1 MSFNKKQ
8 LTKDS
13 PKKNSIDLKLKP
25 FTKNPNYKYGF
36 SNFEPKEGNIMLGA
50 GFGNSKIGMGA
61 MGMTPLDAENR
72 KYFKGLV
79 DANINY
85 NVNPNLNFKLGI
97 NDVIGGG
104 FNPNFNAGIKYKFGA
119 GGGLLS
125 QTMKCNSCGWSWKA
139 VDGGNDI
146 YNCHKCGGK
155 ALPQNFRE
163 GGSTYEGGG
172 EPEYIYLELD
182 DNAIQQYRNGG
193 WVVEEMPEYKEGG
206 ANPNDPPKKSDD
218 GAIHVTDP
226 NDPDYLKYLEHNKL
240 YRKLKNNLRA
250 KQAKN
255 AEGNLK
261 RAKDWL
267 DMVKNDWGET
277 YDDLNDK
284 DKKYYNEQQK
294 VIAEKGIDKDFF
306 SYSKWDVDKERNQGR
321 DVLLSDEDES
331 YLEQAKA
338 LGLDIR
344 FKGGTDSKFNNP
356 IVPRPKQK
364 YIFDKATKHKDKI
377 KNYKT
382 GLEEYS
388 KEVKAFEEY
397 DKGYNQR
404 KEDWK
409 NNYNSYKEKLN
420 KDWGE
425 ARKVQ
430 DWKVG
435 LNNAD
440 GRGVDYLINQG
451 FDIDDITWNDLHWV
465 QQNIIKEGEGFN
477 SSSSFI
483 KPVLNKFT
491 EKYTGVNPA
500 KPTKPKVTL
509 PEGYSYKQYP
519 SRDGDMNDYLK
530 GNKRISRE
538 EFIEATGYAP
548 VQYRE
553 RHIKTP
559 DFQKGGSTE
568 PEIIEATLPQEAI
581 DFYIS
586 QGYEVEY
593 LDKYPLGGVISQHGW
608 DYKKEGDEYLTKKAD
623 AADWIT
629 AKGDAL
635 KAIKSNVY
643 NEPVSAPTPQTS
655 TEQST
660 SSAPRTTEQVSITE
674 LQQGLADEKY
684 YLGPKGVD
692 GFMGKFTM
700 GAQKA
705 KEAGISAEDYNKRF
719 EQQEL
724 ATLPGVT
731 VPSTVVENANT
742 GTTTTRPT
750 SVRPSAAAES
760 SLQQAYVG
768 ERGWQSGEPED
779 IKFYN
784 KDDEYLG
791 DKFSTSPII
800 DINDEIYSHADDF
813 IIDMEGGKRNKD
825 LTKMKSEMHQINRDA
840 GSCLKGALN
849 CNQAMVANK
858 VGANSI
864 RGLIAQMDT
873 QLASNTRY
881 SIPSQGGSVGDRKRG
896 VYKHTKGY
904 DAWETG
910 DALVGE
916 GLAQDLYKIEPDH
929 KDFNRSKYKLMTT
942 DFKENYVDKGL
953 IPLGALVFQGNT
965 RHKDYTDPKY
975 GNRSSHGTTV
985 VGFNKEGL
993 PLIYD
998 NGNLTPITEPLLAIN
1013 RVVIPKGYE
1022 NYTYSNL
1029 KKGRRAH
1036 IESLGYDPDNP
1047 DEPLV
1052 KYKADPIH
1060 KDYVTNIY
1068 KGIHKVKDKVG
1079 IDYNIPENVM
1089 SKLSKRVVGIGGKE
1103 SNFGNYGD
1111 EKVSFLRQLAI
1122 ETESG
1127 LTSSLGKP
1135 IIKGI
1140 QNQYK
1145 LPMAQ
1150 VKAASGKK
1158 TYPDWKIEIAA
1169 YNNVDGDMDKF
1180 KAEYTKLRNKY
1191 MKPTVLDDAGY
1202 NSSSVGVF
1210 AIKKLPEYAEKELGI
1225 WKSDLYGAT
1234 VDDDQEF
1241 QKGAQASLVHLV
1253 ESYTELKNRYKEKFE
1268 LTDDDLID
1276 LATVAYNSG
1285 GKAYDEDFIQFYI
1298 KDKKMPDNYLTKTKK
1313 LEQKYAPTS
1322 EERLAEAQEAAAI
1335 RAKELRPSYV
1345 NADNSLDAEKYRE
1358 VSFVSPDINTYN
1370 APVAEST
1377 AANVSTVPSWI
1388 NEPVIP
1394 IPSSNNS
1401 GRNSYLANAVAS
1413 GTSSFPGLT
1422 GSRYSSS
1429 LRKYGGE
1436 VKGPRQGA

>member
-8 LTKDS
+8 LKKDS
-13 PKKNSIDLKLKP
+13 PKKNAIDLKLKP
-25 FTKNPNYKYGF
+25 TTKNPNYKYGF
-36 SNFEPKEGNIMLGA
+36 SEFQPKEGNLMLGA

-97 NDVIGGG
+97 NDAIGGG
-104 FNPNFNAGIKYKFGA
+104 FNPGINAAIKLKFE
-119 GGGLLS
+119 
-125 QTMKCNSCGWSWKA
+125 
-139 VDGGNDI
+139 
-146 YNCHKCGGK
+146 
-155 ALPQNFRE
+155 E
-163 GGSTYEGGG
+163 GG
-172 EPEYIYLELD
+172 EYIDLELD
-182 DNAIQQYRNGG
+182 DDAI
-193 WVVEEMPEYKEGG
+193 EY
-206 ANPNDPPKKSDD
+206 
-218 GAIHVTDP
+218 
-226 NDPDYLKYLEHNKL
+226 
-240 YRKLKNNLRA
+240 
-250 KQAKN
+250 
-255 AEGNLK
+255 
-261 RAKDWL
+261 
-267 DMVKNDWGET
+267 
-277 YDDLNDK
+277 
-284 DKKYYNEQQK
+284 
-294 VIAEKGIDKDFF
+294 
-306 SYSKWDVDKERNQGR
+306 
-321 DVLLSDEDES
+321 
-331 YLEQAKA
+331 
-338 LGLDIR
+338 
-344 FKGGTDSKFNNP
+344 
-356 IVPRPKQK
+356 
-364 YIFDKATKHKDKI
+364 
-377 KNYKT
+377 YK
-382 GLEEYS
+382 
-388 KEVKAFEEY
+388 
-397 DKGYNQR
+397 
-404 KEDWK
+404 
-409 NNYNSYKEKLN
+409 
-420 KDWGE
+420 
-425 ARKVQ
+425 
-430 DWKVG
+430 
-435 LNNAD
+435 
-440 GRGVDYLINQG
+440 
-451 FDIDDITWNDLHWV
+451 
-465 QQNIIKEGEGFN
+465 
-477 SSSSFI
+477 
-483 KPVLNKFT
+483 
-491 EKYTGVNPA
+491 
-500 KPTKPKVTL
+500 
-509 PEGYSYKQYP
+509 
-519 SRDGDMNDYLK
+519 
-530 GNKRISRE
+530 
-538 EFIEATGYAP
+538 
-548 VQYRE
+548 
-553 RHIKTP
+553 
-559 DFQKGGSTE
+559 
-568 PEIIEATLPQEAI
+568 
-581 DFYIS
+581 S

-692 GFMGKFTM
+692 GVKGKFTI

-800 DINDEIYSHADDF
+800 DINDEIYAHADDF

-825 LTKMKSEMHQINRDA
+825 LTKIKRKMRTINDNA

-881 SIPSQGGSVGDRKRG
+881 SIPSQGGSVDDRKKTG
-896 VYKHTKGY
+896 DYKHTMGY
-904 DAWETG
+904 DAWEMG

-929 KDFNRSKYKLMTT
+929 KDFNRSKYNLMTT

-953 IPLGALVFQGNT
+953 IPIGALVFQGNT
-965 RHKDYTDPKY
+965 RHRDYTDPKY

-985 VGFNKEGL
+985 VGYNKEGL

-998 NGNLTPITEPLLAIN
+998 NGNLREITDPLLAIN
-1013 RVVIPKGYE
+1013 RVVVPKGYE

-1036 IESLGYDPDNP
+1036 IENLGYDPDNP

-1089 SKLSKRVVGIGGKE
+1089 TKLSKRVVGIGGKE

-1135 IIKGI
+1135 IIKGL

-1145 LPMAQ
+1145 LPIAQ

-1158 TYPDWKIEIAA
+1158 SYPDWKIEIAA

-1298 KDKKMPDNYLTKTKK
+1298 KDKKMPDNYLAKTKK
-1313 LEQKYAPTS
+1313 LEHKYAPTS

-1335 RAKELRPSYV
+1335 RAKENRPNYV

-1358 VSFVSPDINTYN
+1358 EAFVSPDINTYN

-1436 VKGPRQGA
+1436 VKGEDIFIEYLKRKKGI